1 MRTVKILSLIL
12 FCLLPLLAS
21 GCSGDSGAEPPPNIV
36 FVILDA
42 ARADHFS
49 GYGYQ
54 RPTTPEIDRIGEK
67 GAVFLNNFVPATE
80 THTVMPLI
88 MSSRYFS
95 RPIWQYDG
103 WRWGIR
109 EETPESI
116 FRDFDDQ
123 QILLPAFLSGVGY
136 RTAIFHNHSLFGDRT
151 ELARDFDEYFHF
163 STASRGPV
171 DEAMVGEILSWI
183 ERNQNGPFFV
193 YYHVM
198 SPHQP
203 FPAKAQD
210 ALFINPGEEAA
221 LAAAREKF
229 NSPGGRNGAN
239 WTSDEL
245 YYFRVMYDSN
255 LAHSDLW
262 VGRLYAGLED
272 LGLEKNTLFIITS
285 DHGTLLGEH
294 GRLTYGDFPP
304 WDGAIHVPLVM
315 SGPGRIPDGLRVSA
329 LTESVDI
336 FPAIVDLAGLV
347 LPPGKDLAG
356 RSLRELFTN
365 PEAGR
370 DAVYVKNA
378 VRTADYKYMF
388 DRDLFFDLRNDPDE
402 LNNIADFQPPAFK
415 EELRR
420 AYERFME
427 PHRERYREAVRKVPP
442 SEPFYFP
449 VNAFEITPESGYRV
463 SASRNLLE
471 RILDGPPPAEPWQLS
486 TSGRWGYLVLRPG
499 EEAPPNLR
507 LAAPLIDGDYL
518 VSILISLLEG
528 HPFPSEGRG
537 FRIRTGSDGL
547 FRSPVT
553 VSPLSVED
561 DNDTLYYLD
570 YGPVRVREEHFTIEL
585 DFQPPPGAGLM
596 IHHLKFSASPGPVP
610 VPKDEA
616 ELREM
621 IESLKELGYDY

>member
-1 MRTVKILSLIL
+1 MKHLSLVL
-12 FCLLPLLAS
+12 FCLLLLLGS
-21 GCSGDSGAEPPPNIV
+21 GCAGDSGVEPPPNIV

-67 GAVFLNNFVPATE
+67 GAVFLKNFVPATE
-80 THTVMPLI
+80 TYTVMPLI

-95 RPIWQYDG
+95 RQIWQYDG

-116 FRDFDDQ
+116 FRDFDHQ
-123 QILLPAFLSGVGY
+123 QILLPEFLTRAGY
-136 RTAIFHNHSLFGDRT
+136 RTAIFHNHPLFAERT
-151 ELARDFDEYFHF
+151 ELARGFDEYFRF
-163 STASRGPV
+163 PTASREPV
-171 DEAMVGEILSWI
+171 DETMVGEILSWI

-210 ALFINPGEEAA
+210 ALFINPGEESA

-229 NSPGGRNGAN
+229 NSPGGRNSAN

-255 LAHSDLW
+255 LAQSDLW

-272 LGLEKNTLFIITS
+272 LGLEQDTLFIVTS

-304 WDGAIHVPLVM
+304 WDAAIHVPLVI
-315 SGPGRIPDGLRVSA
+315 SGPGGIPDGVRVSA

-336 FPAIVDLAGLV
+336 FPTIVDLAGLE
-347 LPPGKDLAG
+347 LPPGKELAG
-356 RSLRELFTN
+356 RSLRELFKD

-370 DAVYVKNA
+370 DAIYVKNA
-378 VRTADYKYMF
+378 VRTKDYKYMF
-388 DRDLFFDLRNDPDE
+388 DRELFFDLRNDPGE
-402 LNNIADFQPPAFK
+402 LNNIASSRSSAFK
-415 EELRR
+415 EKLRR
-420 AYERFME
+420 DYDRFME
-427 PHRERYREAVRKVPP
+427 PHRKRYREAVRQVPP

-449 VNAFEITPESGYRV
+449 VNAFEITPESGYRA
-463 SASRNLLE
+463 SASRNLLD
-471 RILDGPPPAEPWQLS
+471 RILEGPPPPEPWQLS

-499 EEAPPNLR
+499 EEAAPNLR
-507 LAAPLIDGDYL
+507 LSSPLINGEYL
-518 VSILISLLEG
+518 VSILISPLEDT
-528 HPFPSEGRG
+528 PFPSEGKGLRV
-537 FRIRTGSDGL
+537 RPGSQGP

-553 VSPLSVED
+553 LSPLSVGD
-561 DNDTLYYLD
+561 DNGPSYYLD
-570 YGPVRVREEHFTIEL
+570 YGPVAVREDYFTIEF
-585 DFQPPPGAGLM
+585 DFQPPPGTALM
-596 IHHLKFSASPGPVP
+596 IHHLKFTASPGPAP

-616 ELREM
+616 DLKEM